1 MVELLVCTKCLTH
14 LGFLNSPAKPLGII
28 VQIRTPK
35 FREVT
40 FRAQGHTASGRHSI
54 EMRLLITDPCGL
66 GRRWLVLPRPSQQ
79 AIRQDCLQ
87 EDALQRLSSQRPGF
101 RTGRI
106 SRRVIGLQTWIY
118 LQMGTRSPG
127 AVLGAGVVQTM
138 GRRSQACFVF
148 LCQVFS
154 SICRK

>member
-1 MVELLVCTKCLTH
+1 M
-14 LGFLNSPAKPLGII
+14 
-28 VQIRTPK
+28 
-35 FREVT
+35 
-40 FRAQGHTASGRHSI
+40 
-54 EMRLLITDPCGL
+54 
-66 GRRWLVLPRPSQQ
+66 LPRPSQQ

-127 AVLGAGVVQTM
+127 AVLGVVVQTM